1 MANFNKQ
8 LDEQLFNPWM
18 SNATEE
24 EKKGFCRDGLLIMP
38 DHAED
43 FVDELWEKS
52 SRRVMFLVKDKNTPY
67 GDDIRRWFVDQKNG
81 KGNWTL
87 TGEKMKT
94 GFSPNIANIFY
105 GLQMDQPGDEGR
117 INNEYVVKHKEEVL
131 RVWNS
136 CPIALVEAKKQA
148 GVSHVASSAVTA
160 AMEKDKD
167 LLRKELEILHPNIIV
182 CCDANDSQFN
192 FLTQQL
198 FADKKVERKY
208 DTPYLYNGKKA
219 MKCPELWYYSEE
231 KLVIIKSYH
240 PTNGGKQ
247 QWWISERV
255 FSPFHKFLT
264 DYPEALSALQDK
276 E

>member
-1 MANFNKQ
+1 MKR
-8 LDEQLFNPWM
+8 
-18 SNATEE
+18 
-24 EKKGFCRDGLLIMP
+24 GFI
-38 DHAED
+38 
-43 FVDELWEKS
+43 
-52 SRRVMFLVKDKNTPY
+52 
-67 GDDIRRWFVDQKNG
+67 
-81 KGNWTL
+81 
-87 TGEKMKT
+87 
-94 GFSPNIANIFY
+94 PNIANIFY

-131 RVWNS
+131 KVWNS

-182 CCDANDSQFN
+182 CCDADDSQFN

-198 FADKKVERKY
+198 FADKKVEKKY
-208 DTPYLYNGKKA
+208 DYPYEGTN
-219 MKCPELWYYSEE
+219 MKNPGLWYYSEE

-240 PTNGGKQ
+240 PTTRGKEK
-247 QWWISERV
+247 WWIPERV

-276 E
+276 K